1 MGRRLRFRYVCQQ
14 IRLKEADAEPCA
26 LTRRIGSEGI
36 AQRVFDRG
44 SSLPGNEDMTTSKH
58 CPLCAIAEALPKLA
72 DLAGLIDQD
81 NEKAH
86 DLLKQTGDELTD
98 VLDYFTEH
106 AHENP
111 FHPMQH

>member
-1 MGRRLRFRYVCQQ
+1 
-14 IRLKEADAEPCA
+14 
-26 LTRRIGSEGI
+26 
-36 AQRVFDRG
+36 
-44 SSLPGNEDMTTSKH
+44 MTTSKH
-58 CPLCAIAEALPKLA
+58 CPLCAIAEALPKLV
-72 DLAGLIDQD
+72 DLADLIDQD

-111 FHPMQH
+111 FHPTQH